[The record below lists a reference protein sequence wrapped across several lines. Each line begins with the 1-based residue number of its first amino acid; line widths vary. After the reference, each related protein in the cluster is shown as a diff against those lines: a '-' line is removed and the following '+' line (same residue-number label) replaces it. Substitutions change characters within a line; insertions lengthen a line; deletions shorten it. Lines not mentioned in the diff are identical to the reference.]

1 MTRRPNKKK
10 KFSAAKAVRS
20 AARNVIGS
28 PKPTR
33 QEALK
38 PGKSQE
44 KHKPTLGTLLSQ
56 DE

>member
-1 MTRRPNKKK
+1 MVKRTKKKK
-10 KFSAAKAVRS
+10 KFSAATAVKS

-33 QEALK
+33 RDELK
-38 PGKSQE
+38 PHNSQE

>member
-1 MTRRPNKKK
+1 MVRRTKKKK
-10 KFSAAKAVRS
+10 KFSAATAVRS

-33 QEALK
+33 QETPK
-38 PGKSQE
+38 TGKSQE
-44 KHKPTLGTLLSQ
+44 KHKPTLGALLSQ